1 MMSHPLYQKPANRFY
16 LIIWSVISIG
26 HFCIFYFFYNFSILA
41 SALDSL
47 IFNTLYFGLGLGIWY
62 LVRFNPLNKR
72 LSRTILNHAI
82 SGVIAVIL
90 WASIGKSLIGILPI
104 EDKAYENFLANSNLG
119 RNLIGFALYAL
130 FSLSFYLIEHY
141 ESLQD
146 RIREELELKALVN
159 EAHLKSLK
167 SQINPHFLFNSLN
180 SINSLTLVSPE
191 KTRDMVI
198 KLSEFLRYS
207 AGKQSQEHATLE
219 EELRHMNI
227 YLDIEKVRFGK
238 KLDIKTSID
247 ETCLK
252 AKIPNFILQPLL
264 ENAIKYGVQESL
276 DTKPITI
283 KCSKSGTFLR
293 IEVENQFDDT
303 INAKGEGIGLNNI
316 KARLK
321 ILYGRD
327 GLIQMESANNLF
339 KVIIEIPQ
347 ENE

>member
-1 MMSHPLYQKPANRFY
+1 MRHPLYQKPANRFY
-16 LIIWSVISIG
+16 LIIWLVISIG
-26 HFCIFYFFYNFSILA
+26 HFCIFFFFYNFSILA

-47 IFNTLYFGLGLGIWY
+47 VFNILYFGLGLGIWY
-62 LVRFNPLNKR
+62 LVRFNPLSKNI
-72 LSRTILNHAI
+72 SRTMLNHAI
-82 SGVIAVIL
+82 SAIIAVFL
-90 WASIGKSLIGILPI
+90 WASLGKSLIGIIPI
-104 EDKAYENFLANSNLG
+104 GDDDYTNFLADSNLG
-119 RNLIGFALYAL
+119 RNLVGFALYAL

-180 SINSLTLVSPE
+180 SINFLTLVSPE
-191 KTRDMVI
+191 KARDMII
-198 KLSEFLRYS
+198 KLSDFLRYS
-207 AGKQSQEHATLE
+207 AGKQNQEHATIE

-227 YLDIEKVRFGK
+227 YLDIEKIRFGK
-238 KLDIKTSID
+238 KLEVKTSID
-247 ETCLK
+247 ETCIN

-293 IEVENQFDDT
+293 IEVENEFDDVV
-303 INAKGEGIGLNNI
+303 NAKGEGIGLNNI
-316 KARLK
+316 KDRLK
-321 ILYGRD
+321 ILYGRE
-327 GLIQMESANNLF
+327 GLLQIESSNNIF